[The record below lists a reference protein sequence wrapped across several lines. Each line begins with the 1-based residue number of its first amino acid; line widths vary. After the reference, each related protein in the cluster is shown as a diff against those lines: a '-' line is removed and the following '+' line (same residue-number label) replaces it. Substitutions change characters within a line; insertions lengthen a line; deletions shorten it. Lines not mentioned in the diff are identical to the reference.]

1 MEIYLK
7 KQGHCLIPDSNADN
21 DKIALWADG
30 DLIKCTTH
38 KVRNP
43 KFHRLVFAFL
53 NFIFQN
59 QERYETLDDLL
70 IEFKLRSGYYAE
82 HVTTK
87 GVLVYVPK
95 SISFEKCDELQFREL
110 YNKWIDIAI
119 KYFVPTM
126 TKLEVERAVE
136 LILNFN

>member
-7 KQGHCLIPDSNADN
+7 KQGCYLIPDNSDEQE
-21 DKIALWADG
+21 KIALWANG

-38 KVRNP
+38 KMRNP

-70 IEFKLRSGYYAE
+70 IEFKLRSGYYNE
-82 HVTTK
+82 HITTK
-87 GVLVYVPK
+87 GVIVYVPK
-95 SISFEKCDELQFREL
+95 SISFENCDELQFREL

-119 KYFVPTM
+119 KYFVPKM

-136 LILNFN
+136 LILNFS